1 MVPKKCTVVKVSF
14 QNAKSRRAH
23 IGVLGAIHMSCH
35 TGGEGVKP
43 YYDRKNYFP
52 SVVTGPSLSPPY
64 EGSSYQAK
72 TSNIH
77 IL

>member
-1 MVPKKCTVVKVSF
+1 MVHSLFRDFKFYRENFFPSSLMVPKKCTVVKVSF

-35 TGGEGVKP
+35 TGGEGWGL
-43 YYDRKNYFP
+43 
-52 SVVTGPSLSPPY
+52 T
-64 EGSSYQAK
+64 
-72 TSNIH
+72 